1 MEETLTMNNSAREK
15 GFFQKSEDTSVRTNW
30 LFEIEPYSRSQG
42 ESLSDLRN
50 NLRLKKALRRA
61 VSNDFAPAALI
72 ENIRTMIRA

>member
-1 MEETLTMNNSAREK
+1 MNNSAREK
-15 GFFQKSEDTSVRTNW
+15 GFFQRSEDKTVRTNW

-42 ESLSDLRN
+42 ESLSELRD

-61 VSNDFAPAALI
+61 VSNDFAPMELI